1 MQWPSVLLQGAPGRP
16 ILRAMTAL
24 HPELARQVLHAI
36 PGPLAVLNSASVI
49 VWVNPE
55 FAALVSRE
63 LSDCP
68 GLTIDD
74 LDLPLRLT
82 LGAESRRLTA
92 PGFTGSV
99 LMFGL
104 GDAGGNGVTVAGVLS
119 REAALLRLEAEI
131 SRSRRY
137 ANPLSCL
144 VAQMPETNGAYG
156 TLERMLRDQLRWV
169 DVLARWSDTELL
181 VLLPETHARAA
192 SALCRKLAAQAQTL
206 LVPHAVCWG
215 ASTWRRG
222 DDATLFMSRALARG
236 RGQGWPLKVRARQ

>member
-1 MQWPSVLLQGAPGRP
+1 MIS
-16 ILRAMTAL
+16 I
-24 HPELARQVLHAI
+24 HPELARQVLQVL
-36 PGPLAVLNSASVI
+36 PGPVAVLNSASVI
-49 VWVNPE
+49 IWVNPE
-55 FAALVSRE
+55 FAALASRDAQ
-63 LSDCP
+63 DCL

-82 LGAESRRLTA
+82 LGAEARRLTA

-99 LMFGL
+99 LMFSLGEPGL
-104 GDAGGNGVTVAGVLS
+104 SGVAGAGVLS
-119 REAALLRLEAEI
+119 REAALLRLDAEI

-144 VAQMPETNGAYG
+144 FAQVPAVPSVYG

-181 VLLPETHARAA
+181 VLLPETHARAT
-192 SALCRKLAAQAQTL
+192 SALCRKLAAQAQPL
-206 LVPHAVCWG
+206 LDPTPVNWG

-222 DDATLFMSRALARG
+222 DDAVLFVTRALARE
-236 RGQGWPLKVRARQ
+236 RGQGWPLKLRARR

>member
-1 MQWPSVLLQGAPGRP
+1 
-16 ILRAMTAL
+16 MTSI
-24 HPELARQVLHAI
+24 HPELARQVLQVL
-36 PGPLAVLNSASVI
+36 PGPVAVLNSASVI
-49 VWVNPE
+49 VWANPE
-55 FAALVSRE
+55 FAALVSRDVQ
-63 LSDCP
+63 DCL

-82 LGAESRRLTA
+82 LGAEARRLNA

-104 GDAGGNGVTVAGVLS
+104 GEAGISGAAGAGVLS
-119 REAALLRLEAEI
+119 REAALLRLDAEI

-137 ANPLSCL
+137 SNPLSCL
-144 VAQMPETNGAYG
+144 VAQVPADEAAYG

-181 VLLPETHARAA
+181 VLLPETHARAT
-192 SALCRKLAAQAQTL
+192 SALCRKLAAQAQAL
-206 LVPHAVCWG
+206 LAPTAVNWG

-222 DDATLFMSRALARG
+222 DDATLFVTRALARE
-236 RGQGWPLKVRARQ
+236 RGQGWPLTLRARR